1 MAPESMADRDF
12 ANGASNGASSLGTA
26 VSHDDV
32 LHRIKTSQS
41 IMMSPEMFEKLY
53 LQPQPK
59 VKGDLVR
66 TFANPT
72 PLAITG
78 FVVGL
83 TPLSMILM
91 GWRGSGELGT
101 AIV

>member
-1 MAPESMADRDF
+1 MDTEQKDY
-12 ANGASNGASSLGTA
+12 ANGNNGEPMTRDMALNKMRSA
-26 VSHDDV
+26 E
-32 LHRIKTSQS
+32 S

-53 LQPQPK
+53 LAPQRQ
-59 VKGDLVR
+59 VR
-66 TFANPT
+66 GHLTQTFANPT

-83 TPLSMILM
+83 TPLSIILM
-91 GWRGSGELGT
+91 QWRGSGALGA